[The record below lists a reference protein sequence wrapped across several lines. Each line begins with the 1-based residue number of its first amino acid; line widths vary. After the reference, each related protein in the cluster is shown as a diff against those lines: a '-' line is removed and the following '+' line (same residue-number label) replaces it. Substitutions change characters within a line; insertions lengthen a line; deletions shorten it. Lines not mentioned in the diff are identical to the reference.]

1 MKIKYL
7 RSVSCCGLI
16 RSAFLLI
23 GVLFCLNNIIAQPAG
38 KISGNVKDAGKLSPL
53 EKVNI
58 IIIGTTR
65 GSVTNMDGNYIIEGI
80 PAGSYSMQASM
91 TGYKTERAKITL
103 AENSSLEVNFDM
115 QPQTYQIDTVNI
127 IAPKESR
134 SLLRE
139 PYTEPFS
146 LLPVISTVTR
156 SNIQKQG
163 AVNVIDAMN
172 FVPGGLI
179 ETRGRQVKQ
188 FFSVRGQ
195 RYPYPDY
202 ALNGVWQQEFEE
214 LPYFFSASDI
224 EKIEIVRSSAAL
236 LTGLSAIGGLVN
248 IKTREYNQFETDFE
262 AEYGSFNSL
271 HTHLSNGN
279 KIGRF
284 AYAAGIGYDRT
295 DGPSGKHSRE
305 SMGTF
310 YTRLNWQAS
319 DKLSLMTH
327 LYYLDGKRELTI
339 AEPPADTRYINMI
352 QNFNPYRSILSNV
365 KAIYRPRKNLS
376 SEIQLFYSYRNP
388 QYNDEVAETSTNE
401 KDIEWGLNFMQ
412 SISFSSS
419 NTLRVGGLYDHWLAP
434 NGKRFYLGK
443 ICNTETL
450 SGVIVD
456 EQRFG
461 LVTVDAGFRWTK
473 TYLIDYAAFN
483 IDGEGSAFKNVTP
496 IHDLWEPATIQGSLG
511 ISYHTGNT
519 FSVNF
524 NSAIGQVRP
533 REGSLDINLEV
544 PENETRLK
552 FDLGAV
558 KRFGNSGKLILTTF
572 GVIQKNAII
581 LSGTTYTD
589 VEANVIRE
597 LYDNRDQNQT
607 GLELEL
613 VSPRLFNLLEPFFNF
628 TYINYRMMSEGKMMK
643 NNEDPAIISSGGI
656 YLNKKNV
663 DFNLFFK
670 YVSPFES
677 IRFAPKT
684 AGPQP
689 LGDFFTIDCNGGYTL
704 KGKVPVRFYFRMHN
718 LTDKRYSTVVG
729 YPYFG
734 RTIYLGM
741 RLNLVKDQ
749 AKN

>member
-1 MKIKYL
+1 MIKTKIK
-7 RSVSCCGLI
+7 LI
-16 RSAFLLI
+16 LLSSFFVISAGI
-23 GVLFCLNNIIAQPAG
+23 TDAQPAG
-38 KISGNVKDAGKLSPL
+38 KISGNVKDAANLSPL
-53 EKVNI
+53 GNVNI
-58 IIIGTTR
+58 IAVGTSR
-65 GSVTNMDGNYIIEGI
+65 GAVTDNDGNYKIEGI
-80 PAGSYSMQASM
+80 TEGSYTIQASM
-91 TGYKTERAKITL
+91 TGYKTERVKINL
-103 AENSSLEVNFDM
+103 AENSSSEVNFNI

-134 SLLRE
+134 SLLKE

-156 SNIQKQG
+156 NNIQKQG
-163 AVNVIDAMN
+163 AFNVIDAMN

-236 LTGLSAIGGLVN
+236 LTGLSAIGGLIN
-248 IKTREYNQFETDFE
+248 IKTREYSRFETDFE
-262 AEYGSFNSL
+262 AEYGSFNTL

-284 AYAAGIGYDRT
+284 GYAAGIGYDKS
-295 DGPSGKHSRE
+295 DGPSGKHSKE

-327 LYYLDGKRELTI
+327 IYYLDGKRELTI

-376 SEIQLFYSYRNP
+376 SEVQLFYSYRNP
-388 QYNDEVAETSTNE
+388 QFNDEVTETSTNE
-401 KDIEWGLNFMQ
+401 KDIEWGFNFMQ
-412 SISFSSS
+412 SISILSF

-443 ICNTETL
+443 KCNTETL

-461 LVTVDAGFRWTK
+461 PVTVDAGFRWTK
-473 TYLIDYAAFN
+473 IYLRDYAAFN

-496 IHDLWEPATIQGSLG
+496 IHNLWEPATVQGSLG
-511 ISYHTGNT
+511 ISYHTGST
-519 FSVNF
+519 FSVNL

-533 REGSLDINLEV
+533 REGSLDTNLEV

-558 KRFGNSGKLILTTF
+558 KQFGYSGKLTLTTF
-572 GVIQKNAII
+572 GVIQKNAIV

-589 VEANVIRE
+589 VEVNVIRE
-597 LYDNRDQNQT
+597 LYDNRDQNQM
-607 GLELEL
+607 GVELEF
-613 VSPRLFNLLEPFFNF
+613 VSPRLFDLIEPFFNF
-628 TYINYRMMSEGKMMK
+628 TYINYRMMSEGEMMK
-643 NNEDPAIISSGGI
+643 NKEDPAIITSGGL
-656 YLNKKNV
+656 YLNKKNI
-663 DFNLFFK
+663 DFNLFGK

-677 IRFAPKT
+677 IRFAPKN

-704 KGKVPVRFYFRMHN
+704 KGKIPVRFYFRIRN
-718 LTDKRYSTVVG
+718 ITDKKYSTVVG
-729 YPYFG
+729 YPNFG
-734 RTIYLGM
+734 RTLYLGM
-741 RLNLVKDQ
+741 RFSFT
-749 AKN
+749 KNKPE